1 MGKPKTLTIRKQ
13 AESQSVFDR
22 CMSSSDINKENVLK
36 LCLMRAK
43 KKKKAER
50 MERTNWQTVQK
61 KVYNTKYRLIR
72 QNIRYRRNS
81 MFNHKYRNWDCGLL
95 SVDYGS
101 ETTGYIWTINSGMN
115 FFFWHNCKAN
125 THIFLYVYFNFLP
138 VLHIVNSPKITKT
151 LMYSVLT
158 KGIKKQNWMQG

>member
-1 MGKPKTLTIRKQ
+1 
-13 AESQSVFDR
+13 
-22 CMSSSDINKENVLK
+22 
-36 LCLMRAK
+36 MRAK

-50 MERTNWQTVQK
+50 LERTNWQTVQK
-61 KVYNTKYRLIR
+61 KSTTRNTAWLDPD
-72 QNIRYRRNS
+72 IRYRRNT
-81 MFNHKYRNWDCGLL
+81 MFNHKYWKWDCGLL

-125 THIFLYVYFNFLP
+125 THIFLYVYLNFVP
-138 VLHIVNSPKITKT
+138 VLHIVNSLKITKT

-158 KGIKKQNWMQG
+158 KGIKNKTGCKASTMAKWQIDLIGQNFDKPN

>member
-1 MGKPKTLTIRKQ
+1 M
-13 AESQSVFDR
+13 ANS
-22 CMSSSDINKENVLK
+22 
-36 LCLMRAK
+36 A
-43 KKKKAER
+43 
-50 MERTNWQTVQK
+50 K

-72 QNIRYRRNS
+72 ADIRYRRNS
-81 MFNHKYRNWDCGLL
+81 MFNHKYWKWDCGLL

-125 THIFLYVYFNFLP
+125 THIFLYVYLNFLP
-138 VLHIVNSPKITKT
+138 VLHIVNSLKITKT

-158 KGIKKQNWMQG
+158 KGIRNKTGCKASTMAKWQIDLIGQNFDKPN